1 MDEALA
7 TLDAAPIA
15 VGTAAQ
21 DFESLAPNA
30 RLGMR
35 LGGLLGFGLIGVP
48 LIVPVLGLWRKAGL
62 DLLPGLGLYA
72 VAMLLLAGF
81 GWWYGGLRWRLA
93 GVRLDGRGIAI
104 RKGVWFRS
112 ETFVPCSRIQHTDI
126 NRGPIERW
134 LGLSTLKL
142 YTAGTRLASID
153 IGGLDS
159 ERAQQLRDAL
169 VSHDDDTV

>member
-1 MDEALA
+1 MDEAHAPLQ
-7 TLDAAPIA
+7 AASDPY
-15 VGTAAQ
+15 VTE
-21 DFESLAPNA
+21 DFESLAPAA

-35 LGGLLGFGLIGVP
+35 LGGMLIFGVIGLPLMVPALRLIDHV
-48 LIVPVLGLWRKAGL
+48 GLET
-62 DLLPGLGLYA
+62 LPAIGLYA
-72 VAMLLLAGF
+72 LVILLLAGF
-81 GWWYGGLRWRLA
+81 GWWHGGLRWRLA

-112 ETFVPCSRIQHTDI
+112 ETFVPRSRIQHTDI

-134 LGLSTLKL
+134 LGLATLKL

-153 IGGLDS
+153 IGGLDA